1 MALYRVLERSFIN
14 NALVEEGATVEYD
27 GEVAS
32 NLELIKK
39 PKTTKGE
46 AASQP
51 AEGEA
56 ASQPADS
63 LV

>member
-1 MALYRVLERSFIN
+1 MAIYRVLERSFIN

-32 NLELIKK
+32 NLELIEE
-39 PKTTKGE
+39 PKATKGK
-46 AASQP
+46 AASQT
-51 AEGEA
+51 
-56 ASQPADS
+56 ADS